1 MLPGHLTEESTV
13 LDLTGQK
20 FPEGLVVE
28 RGKSDGFNFLS
39 VIFLFICSTLAIS
52 KIVQVTGSTRDLGM

>member
-1 MLPGHLTEESTV
+1 MSPGHLTVESTV

-20 FPEGLVVE
+20 FHEGLVVE

-39 VIFLFICSTLAIS
+39 VIFLLVCSTLAIS
-52 KIVQVTGSTRDLGM
+52 KIVQATGSTHDLGM

>member
-28 RGKSDGFNFLS
+28 RGKLDGFNFLS

-52 KIVQVTGSTRDLGM
+52 KIVQATGSTRDLGM